1 MKRQVHPLYQRIL
14 EQLIEID
21 RREFQLPLQQRL
33 VQAMNYL
40 QGRAEPDEDEIFK
53 I

>member
-1 MKRQVHPLYQRIL
+1 MKRQIHPVYQRIL
-14 EQLIEID
+14 EQIIESD

-40 QGRAEPDEDEIFK
+40 QGREPSEEESFRI
-53 I
+53 